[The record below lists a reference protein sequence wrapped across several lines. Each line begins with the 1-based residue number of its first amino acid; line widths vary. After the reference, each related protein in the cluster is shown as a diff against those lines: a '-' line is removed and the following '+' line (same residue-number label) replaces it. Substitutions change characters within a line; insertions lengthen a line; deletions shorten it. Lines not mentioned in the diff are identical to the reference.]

1 MKFTTSYLIE
11 DVLFVCMRERERERE
26 GPDKG
31 VPELLC
37 GNESA
42 FSSRRR
48 FIGIYLV
55 AFVFLPLHPPPLYP
69 LCLPGKAEDTYHMG

>member
-1 MKFTTSYLIE
+1 MKFTTSHLIE
-11 DVLFVCMRERERERE
+11 DVLFVCMRERERERERE

-55 AFVFLPLHPPPLYP
+55 VFVFLPLQPPPLYP
-69 LCLPGKAEDTYHMG
+69 LLMKISYLN